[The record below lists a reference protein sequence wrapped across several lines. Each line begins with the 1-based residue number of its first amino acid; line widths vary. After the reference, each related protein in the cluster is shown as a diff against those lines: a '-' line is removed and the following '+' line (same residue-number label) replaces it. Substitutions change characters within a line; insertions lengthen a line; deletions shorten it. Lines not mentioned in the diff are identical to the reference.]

1 MLGRVQSEF
10 KIGVGTLKFGVVG
23 RGTMFWE
30 WMIGREGVC
39 RWTHR
44 RGKEGSSR
52 EDKNRRIRLE
62 SDPVEVVLFE
72 DGTKPSRVDACW
84 TSPSV
89 KLVIWFGGYR
99 DVNRLVPRE
108 EWSCTQYL
116 FDHAK
121 LGGVTTGRFRVN
133 VAYRAKDSD
142 KLVLCKYEGVPA
154 ALGHITDPTVGW
166 GKRCVRLT
174 LESPMLENTGYEVF
188 ESEVEATERGMEMSE
203 KEKDRR
209 REKACKSDDA
219 AVPVF

>member
-1 MLGRVQSEF
+1 
-10 KIGVGTLKFGVVG
+10 
-23 RGTMFWE
+23 MFWE

-52 EDKNRRIRLE
+52 EDENWRIRLE

-89 KLVIWFGGYR
+89 KLVIWYGGYR
-99 DVNRLVPRE
+99 DVNRLMPRE

-133 VAYRAKDSD
+133 VAYRAKDFD
-142 KLVLCKYEGVPA
+142 KPVLRKYEGVPA
-154 ALGHITDPTVGW
+154 ALGHITEPTVGS
-166 GKRCVRLT
+166 GKCCVRLT
-174 LESPMLENTGYEVF
+174 LESPMLENTG
-188 ESEVEATERGMEMSE
+188 
-203 KEKDRR
+203 
-209 REKACKSDDA
+209 
-219 AVPVF
+219 